1 MNIAFFS
8 ILNSTVYVMLSGAV
22 LEWQAVL
29 NVWFKT
35 GNVLLNPENQPNVA
49 KIVSDKTQIWFA
61 LMGSAH

>member
-1 MNIAFFS
+1 
-8 ILNSTVYVMLSGAV
+8 MLSGAV

-35 GNVLLNPENQPNVA
+35 DNVLLNPENQPNVA